1 MRVLLGAAVSLVAA
15 FVSAVGATPRTETLY
30 ANANGTVSGFAQDGS
45 IIAWFTPGGAG
56 CNTVHVRSLA
66 NGTRAELPKQGDT
79 QNVTCRWNVGTAPVS
94 VAIARN
100 QPSVLWTLHENS
112 PLQFDYLV
120 GAGVGDSRE
129 RRYQQ
134 LAHTSRGAGL
144 WLGGVA
150 GNGGTLV
157 YGVTSVDYV
166 DEAGCL
172 AGTDTCAL
180 KIVAN
185 GGGVYRVGAD
195 HRPKLV
201 PGTSGGAVDVATSGD
216 RVAYVRAGTVDKRG
230 RPVAGAD
237 KPIEIVD
244 AVSGQVASSVT
255 TQGTPV
261 AIALSANALATLEQ
275 TPLGLRLAWYAPD
288 TGSPAGSVPV
298 ALAAS
303 TELSVSDRL
312 AVFHVGRSIRAVD
325 LATGRVRSLAT
336 AAGMPIG
343 LSVEGTRIAWAE
355 NLKHGGWRIRAY
367 NY

>member
-1 MRVLLGAAVSLVAA
+1 MRVLFAAAVSLVAA
-15 FVSAVGATPRTETLY
+15 FVSAAGATPRLETLY
-30 ANANGTVSGFAQDGS
+30 ANARGTVSGFAQDGS

-66 NGTRAELPKQGDT
+66 NGTGAVLPKQGAT
-79 QNVTCRWNVGTAPVS
+79 QNVTCRWNVGTSPVS
-94 VAIARN
+94 LAISRD
-100 QPSVLWTLHENS
+100 QPSVLWTLHESS

-120 GAGVGDSRE
+120 GASVGDARE

-150 GNGGTLV
+150 GSSGTLV

-180 KIVAN
+180 KIVSN

-195 HRPKLV
+195 HRPKLIA
-201 PGTSGGAVDVATSGD
+201 GTSGGAVEVATSGD
-216 RVAYVRAGTVDKRG
+216 RVAYVQAASIERG
-230 RPVAGAD
+230 RPVAGPD
-237 KPIEIVD
+237 KPIEVVD
-244 AVSGQVASSVT
+244 GATGQISTVA

-261 AIALSANALATLEQ
+261 AIALSSTALATLEQ
-275 TPLGLRLAWYAPD
+275 TPLGLRLAWYDPD
-288 TGSPAGSVPV
+288 NGSAAGSLPV
-298 ALAAS
+298 AIAAS
-303 TELSVSDRL
+303 PELAVSDRL

-325 LATGRVRSLAT
+325 LATGRSRNLAT
-336 AAGMPIG
+336 AAGRPIG
-343 LSVEGTRIAWAE
+343 LSVEGTRVAWAE

>member
-1 MRVLLGAAVSLVAA
+1 
-15 FVSAVGATPRTETLY
+15 
-30 ANANGTVSGFAQDGS
+30 VSGFAQDGS
-45 IIAWFTPGGAG
+45 IIAWFTPGGAA
-56 CNTVHVRSLA
+56 CNTVHVRSIA
-66 NGTRAELPKQGDT
+66 NGSHADLPKQGDT
-79 QNVTCRWNVGTAPVS
+79 QNVTCRWNVGASPVS
-94 VAIARN
+94 LAIARDK
-100 QPSVLWTLHENS
+100 PSVLWTLHESS

-150 GNGGTLV
+150 GTGGTLV

-180 KIVAN
+180 KIVES

-195 HRPKLV
+195 QKRKLV
-201 PGTSGGAVDVATSGD
+201 PGTSGGAVEVATSGD
-216 RVAYVRAGTVDKRG
+216 KVAYVPADTIDKHG
-230 RPVAGAD
+230 RPVAGPD

-244 AVSGQVASSVT
+244 AASGLVTSSVM
-255 TQGTPV
+255 TQGTPI

-275 TPLGLRLAWYAPD
+275 TSLGLRLAWYDPE
-288 TGSPAGSVPV
+288 TGLPAGSVPV
-298 ALAAS
+298 AIAAS
-303 TELSVSDRL
+303 PELSVSDRL

-325 LATGRVRSLAT
+325 LTTGRVRSLVT
-336 AAGMPIG
+336 AAGTPIG
-343 LSVEGTRIAWAE
+343 LSVEGTRVAWAE
-355 NLKHGGWRIRAY
+355 NLKHGWRIRAY

>member
-1 MRVLLGAAVSLVAA
+1 MKPMRVLLGAAVSLVAA

-79 QNVTCRWNVGTAPVS
+79 QNVTCRWNVGTTPVS

-261 AIALSANALATLEQ
+261 ASAFGSPGTRRTRARPQARC
-275 TPLGLRLAWYAPD
+275 PSRSRRAPSSRSA
-288 TGSPAGSVPV
+288 TGSPC
-298 ALAAS
+298 S
-303 TELSVSDRL
+303 TS
-312 AVFHVGRSIRAVD
+312 AGRSAPSISRPA
-325 LATGRVRSLAT
+325 ACGASPPPPECRSASRSRGRVSPGPRT
-336 AAGMPIG
+336 
-343 LSVEGTRIAWAE
+343 
-355 NLKHGGWRIRAY
+355 
-367 NY
+367 